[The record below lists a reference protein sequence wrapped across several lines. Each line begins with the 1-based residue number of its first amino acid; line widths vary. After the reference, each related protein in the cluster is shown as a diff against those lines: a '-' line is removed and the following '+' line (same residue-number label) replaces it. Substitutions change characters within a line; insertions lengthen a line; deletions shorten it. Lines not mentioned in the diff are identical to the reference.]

1 MSTATATATSN
12 KIVLAFGGVERAANA
27 PDTYEDLL
35 ESVLVKF
42 PLLKE
47 HSSALTTHYVDNE
60 GDEIVLST
68 DEELKEAYDVGS
80 IAGTLHVKIVLPVE
94 IHQVIVDK
102 VAQSNTIGINSPCAE
117 TTNTNP
123 TPQVYSNEC
132 VELTSKSATIN
143 PLKQTISKVRL
154 KKAPSKSCVIP
165 NNGKSSLEELQ
176 QVRETV
182 ESQVNHAFEVASK
195 EIKRLVQAVSSK
207 SAQQSAVVQE
217 LKDTKANLLSSQAD
231 LENIRT
237 NCEALQQRVTILNAE
252 IEKLKKKEQL
262 DAAKITELESQV
274 RESHDYESKYKL
286 AEKGRLSLSNQLT
299 ALKTGLLALAQE
311 KK

>member
-1 MSTATATATSN
+1 MSTVTATTTSN

-123 TPQVYSNEC
+123 TPQVYSNER
-132 VELTSKSATIN
+132 VELTSKSVTIN
-143 PLKQTISKVRL
+143 PLKQTIST
-154 KKAPSKSCVIP
+154 KKAPSKSFVIP

-252 IEKLKKKEQL
+252 IEKFKKKEQL
-262 DAAKITELESQV
+262 DVARITELESQV

-286 AEKGRLSLSNQLT
+286 AEQGRLSLSNQLT